1 MEYKN
6 KRGVNIGL
14 YYLKQKGYSE
24 VLKEKQKKCRRSVHL
39 LKEKDKTSLKT

>member
-14 YYLKQKGYSE
+14 YYLKQKRDTVKYS
-24 VLKEKQKKCRRSVHL
+24 KKTEEMQICTPT
-39 LKEKDKTSLKT
+39 EGEGQDFT